1 MIYPIWAMACGS
13 PVQIDENALLGTAAP
28 PRRERDT
35 MAAAARSAALL
46 EHLSEL
52 GCTQA
57 AAIRPE
63 RLAWLFD
70 DSADSGAGSGVIELL
85 DAIVAKVGPQNSLVC
100 SLTQPQ
106 REAYERLRASA
117 SSPSSSSSPSAASPS
132 LAGSGSATSE
142 PLLGGDELA
151 AAEDALRDMAPQLV
165 ELEDEATTRRA
176 AIAALREKRHALDTR
191 LSAVRAR
198 NHTLAER
205 AKKLDGQVPAARNE
219 AENAAALVRETS
231 TTLDEALQ
239 QITRRVDDV
248 LRDSLGRLQE
258 GEGEGDD
265 HASGGG
271 GKGAG
276 RGKAAEEDE
285 PSRSPQFL
293 SLGGDLRRYLRLED
307 AHTRE
312 INAYV
317 NTVLR
322 PKPSGASGG
331 GPANGGA
338 DGGHDAATTQ
348 AQTTV
353 RWQLKSAALEQP
365 RWLHELDVEA
375 LGKHGSSA
383 AAGRYDFHCVELY
396 RLCEDQRPKSE
407 AALLE
412 ARTELARARATAASV
427 TRRVDEQRA
436 LAQLAPHE
444 LAARLAS
451 AQRSLGALREQ
462 VRTLVGESD
471 LVGSEEEGECK
482 VGAEAGAGQVESE
495 DDADGAVLPRLRA
508 RVGRLEA
515 TSILVGDYAGKLARQ
530 VRKKRTDV
538 CVCVRVCFS
547 GLVLPYAECYHQPL
561 SRTRPNRPSKRSQP
575 TIQKPRVFFPPR
587 GATGGA
593 DFTAAAGAARGVGS
607 ADTARPVAGTAAS

>member
-1 MIYPIWAMACGS
+1 
-13 PVQIDENALLGTAAP
+13 
-28 PRRERDT
+28 

-63 RLAWLFD
+63 RLAWLYD
-70 DSADSGAGSGVIELL
+70 QSADSGAGSGVIELL

-100 SLTQPQ
+100 SLTQAQ
-106 REAYERLRASA
+106 REAYERLRMSA
-117 SSPSSSSSPSAASPS
+117 STLSTSAGAGSSS
-132 LAGSGSATSE
+132 LAGGGGGGGAATSSE
-142 PLLGGDELA
+142 PLLQGDELA
-151 AAEDALRDMAPQLV
+151 AAEDSLRDMAPQLT
-165 ELEDEATTRRA
+165 ELEDEANTRRA

-205 AKKLDGQVPAARNE
+205 AKKLDGQVPAARDE
-219 AENAAALVRETS
+219 AASAAALVRETS

-239 QITRRVDDV
+239 QLTRRVDDV

-258 GEGEGDD
+258 DEDEGEGD
-265 HASGGG
+265 GRGN
-271 GKGAG
+271 GKG
-276 RGKAAEEDE
+276 EEDE

-293 SLGGDLRRYLRLED
+293 SLGADLRRYLRLED

-317 NTVLR
+317 NTALR
-322 PKPSGASGG
+322 PKPTGSASGGASGSASGALSG
-331 GPANGGA
+331 GSGA
-338 DGGHDAATTQ
+338 DAATEQ
-348 AQTTV
+348 AETTV

-412 ARTELARARATAASV
+412 ARTELARAQAAAASV
-427 TRRVDEQRA
+427 SRRAAEQRA
-436 LAQLAPHE
+436 LVQLAPHE
-444 LAARLAS
+444 LTARLA
-451 AQRSLGALREQ
+451 
-462 VRTLVGESD
+462 T
-471 LVGSEEEGECK
+471 
-482 VGAEAGAGQVESE
+482 
-495 DDADGAVLPRLRA
+495 
-508 RVGRLEA
+508 
-515 TSILVGDYAGKLARQ
+515 
-530 VRKKRTDV
+530 
-538 CVCVRVCFS
+538 
-547 GLVLPYAECYHQPL
+547 
-561 SRTRPNRPSKRSQP
+561 
-575 TIQKPRVFFPPR
+575 
-587 GATGGA
+587 
-593 DFTAAAGAARGVGS
+593 
-607 ADTARPVAGTAAS
+607 